1 MKGVATCS
9 GTSGSLRYPLLEGYS
24 CGSCARALFGALR
37 RRYAPFTRARA
48 FTNLILNTKCRVS
61 RRQPIQ
67 YSARG
72 TPKGTPK
79 GNPRGVPPLHRVPQW
94 ALWARPREGRSPNA
108 VRSTRGEAPTRGAW
122 KRKCEAQKEQAQR
135 TRAEPPPEGTLRGR
149 ALLPNAPVG
158 ALGKAQ
164 RGAKPQHAER
174 GKQSAKHKKSEAK
187 ETRSVTPRREALHQD
202 AERYMTCTCACPTE
216 GQEGRRRG
224 ISMYACISMWYHMH
238 KHGVHK
244 KGCTNRPPEVWTRW
258 PVGSACSTT
267 RGTAYQA
274 LAYPRCTR
282 QHVVLYNNTRAHVCL
297 HRTYHVCTHATHVVS
312 CVHSIA

>member
-1 MKGVATCS
+1 M
-9 GTSGSLRYPLLEGYS
+9 GT
-24 CGSCARALFGALR
+24 
-37 RRYAPFTRARA
+37 
-48 FTNLILNTKCRVS
+48 
-61 RRQPIQ
+61 
-67 YSARG
+67 
-72 TPKGTPK
+72 
-79 GNPRGVPPLHRVPQW
+79 
-94 ALWARPREGRSPNA
+94 
-108 VRSTRGEAPTRGAW
+108 
-122 KRKCEAQKEQAQR
+122 
-135 TRAEPPPEGTLRGR
+135 
-149 ALLPNAPVG
+149 
-158 ALGKAQ
+158 LGKAQ

-187 ETRSVTPRREALHQD
+187 ETRSVTPRREALHD
-202 AERYMTCTCACPTE
+202 MHMCMPYGGTGGKEERHKHVCMH
-216 GQEGRRRG
+216 
-224 ISMYACISMWYHMH
+224 SMWYHMH